1 MIRGKS
7 RRVDEEKEVEVLD
20 LGFVTPPPTIVVEE
34 WRLVLRPTT
43 EKGKIRTIWH
53 RHFNFSERS
62 TIF

>member
-43 EKGKIRTIWH
+43 EKR
-53 RHFNFSERS
+53 
-62 TIF
+62 